1 MASEP
6 LKFRV
11 HSEVDFDG
19 TTKIDPNRTGFQAIG
34 PRYYMKN
41 LTGPAGQISGDFFG
55 FFSEGTPK
63 LVGAALSTFNPQ
75 SVLRMIAKDSP
86 DVFRVEVDLT
96 PKMVYVPMYPGDT
109 LAIYTRDGGRVC
121 LDLVVTELSEH
132 EHVQLAL
139 QSPPEAFGRRFRLIR
154 GDGTGFNHQPLAS
167 TWHPTFTW
175 DPVENLLVCSTI
187 GNGPIPA
194 RDLSLYP
201 KFQGC
206 YLSVR
211 YSGIGAGDARLY
223 IVDNHLREADEA
235 QADIKNV
242 KWSKVQFVSHDDL
255 VGLWS
260 PDPAGG
266 TVVCDI
272 ELVRVQP
279 DDRLRGRYERGL

>member
-6 LKFRV
+6 LKFRL

-19 TTKIDPNRTGFQAIG
+19 TTEIESNRAGFTAVS
-34 PRYYMKN
+34 PRYYTKS
-41 LTGPAGQISGDFFG
+41 LTGPVGQISGDFFG
-55 FFSEGTPK
+55 FFSPWTPK

-75 SVLRMIAKDSP
+75 SVLRVIAKDNP
-86 DVFRVEVDLT
+86 DVFREEVDLT
-96 PKMVYVPMYPGDT
+96 PRMVYVAMYPGDK
-109 LAIYTRDGGRVC
+109 LAVYTRDGGRVC
-121 LDLVVTELSEH
+121 LDLVVTELSES

-139 QSPPEAFGRRFRLIR
+139 QSPPEAYWRRFRLIR
-154 GDGTGFNHQPLAS
+154 GDGTGFNHQPLTS

-175 DPVENLLVCSTI
+175 DPAENLLVCSTI

-206 YLSVR
+206 FLSVR
-211 YSGIGAGDARLY
+211 YSGIGAGNARLY
-223 IVDNHLREADEA
+223 IVDNHLREADDA
-235 QADIKNV
+235 QTNIKNV
-242 KWSKVQFVSHDDL
+242 EWSKVQFVSHDDL

-260 PDPAGG
+260 PVPAGG

-279 DDRLRGRYERGL
+279 GDRLRGRYARGL